1 MCTQWGWERRLAAA
15 GCLRTPPP
23 LSPLP
28 QAYERSE
35 SMEVA
40 FVTQL
45 VKKLLIIISRPARLL
60 ECLVRGQ
67 GTGGGMWGGE
77 RGRGRAGAHPE
88 PAAAL
93 PQEFNP
99 EEFYH
104 LLEAAE
110 GHAKEGHLV
119 KTDIPRYIIRQLGLT
134 RDPFPGA
141 GWWAQGAAVKPP
153 GTQPPLTLSPSLDVV
168 HLEEQDSGGSNTPEQ
183 DDLSEVRPGGPAVP
197 AGQARARLQ
206 TLCPQAGWIS
216 WSPGPSLSLP
226 ICEMD

>member
-1 MCTQWGWERRLAAA
+1 MTL
-15 GCLRTPPP
+15 LPP
-23 LSPLP
+23 L

-35 SMEVA
+35 SLEVA

-60 ECLVRGQ
+60 ECLVRGCWRAVRD
-67 GTGGGMWGGE
+67 GVAPGEGGGLSKLS
-77 RGRGRAGAHPE
+77 PS
-88 PAAAL
+88 L

-134 RDPFPGA
+134 RDPFPGV
-141 GWWAQGAAVKPP
+141 QGA
-153 GTQPPLTLSPSLDVV
+153 
-168 HLEEQDSGGSNTPEQ
+168 
-183 DDLSEVRPGGPAVP
+183 
-197 AGQARARLQ
+197 
-206 TLCPQAGWIS
+206 
-216 WSPGPSLSLP
+216 
-226 ICEMD
+226 